1 MKPRSKRMII
11 LSIISLGVLFQFTG
25 NDAEAQAPAPR
36 PQMAEEVFKNVT
48 MLKGIPVDEF
58 MDTMGM
64 FAASLGYD
72 CASCHGGDIST
83 DRANYAIETPNIQKA
98 RQMVLLVNSINGGD
112 FAGRPLV
119 SCFTCHRG
127 QVRPES
133 VPSLELQYA
142 ELKEDPSSMTLT
154 PSSRVTVDQVF
165 DKYMQA
171 LGGEARVAA
180 MPPRLA
186 SAPGSMGKN
195 RPSCLSASFSCLRV
209 TPA

>member
-1 MKPRSKRMII
+1 MSDR
-11 LSIISLGVLFQFTG
+11 
-25 NDAEAQAPAPR
+25 
-36 PQMAEEVFKNVT
+36 VFKNVKV
-48 MLKGIPVDEF
+48 LKGIPVDEF

-83 DRANYAIETPNIQKA
+83 DRANYAVETPNIQKA

-127 QVRPES
+127 QVRPET
-133 VPSLELQYA
+133 VPSLQLQYA
-142 ELKEDPSSMTLT
+142 ELTEDPSSMVVT
-154 PSSRVTVDQVF
+154 PSTRLTVDQVF

-171 LGGEARVAA
+171 IGGEAREIGRAHV
-180 MPPRLA
+180 
-186 SAPGSMGKN
+186 
-195 RPSCLSASFSCLRV
+195 
-209 TPA
+209 